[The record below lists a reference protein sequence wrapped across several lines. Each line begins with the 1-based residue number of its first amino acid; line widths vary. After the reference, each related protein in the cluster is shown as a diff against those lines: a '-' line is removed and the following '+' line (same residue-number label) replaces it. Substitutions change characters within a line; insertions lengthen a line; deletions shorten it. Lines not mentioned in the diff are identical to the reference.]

1 MQTYSALVK
10 LAGIC
15 ARRAH
20 FTANREVA
28 GELWRMAL
36 EYQYKAAQEYF
47 LSGHARRCA
56 LGKLPGYR
64 PADQHGSTKNS
75 RLRCRRMTGTAA
87 G

>member
-28 GELWRMAL
+28 GELWRMAI
-36 EYQYKAAQEYF
+36 EYQCKAA
-47 LSGHARRCA
+47 A
-56 LGKLPGYR
+56 LGSGEAPDIGLPLRR
-64 PADQHGSTKNS
+64 PAQLNEK
-75 RLRCRRMTGTAA
+75 
-87 G
+87 